1 MLPKHPLFTLMPD
14 GLGGGA
20 DLPDSILPPRQG
32 EVEIN
37 SSELEDEEYEVVVD
51 GTPEADAMKAA
62 SMDVPDNLKGKSRDE
77 ILQALLEERK
87 KLAGEPKPEP
97 VSELTNTMREMLS
110 KLAPPKQE
118 VQPGYSLTPQTPLS
132 REAQLPEQEFSKY
145 IANLML
151 EDPVR
156 AQQLVMERQMAPLLT
171 TVASSQAQL
180 SRELALSNPAYK
192 KVYDKYSNEVEQMV
206 AAVPVQ
212 TRLQNPKIY
221 HQAIELV
228 KARHVDE
235 VVNEELESK
244 LQSML
249 EEKLKEYG
257 ISPGA
262 KSQQPSQGYVPPAT
276 AARPASEG
284 QKRTVVVPKWVA
296 DEAKI
301 KGLDPLFLYNHYKT
315 KGAL

>member
-1 MLPKHPLFTLMPD
+1 MLPKRPLFTLMPD
-14 GLGGGA
+14 GPGGGT
-20 DLPDSILPPRQG
+20 DLPESILPPRQG
-32 EVEIN
+32 EVEIGSN
-37 SSELEDEEYEVVVD
+37 ELEDGEYEVVVD

-87 KLAGEPKPEP
+87 KLAGEQKPEP
-97 VSELTNTMREMLS
+97 VSELTSTMREMLS

-262 KSQQPSQGYVPPAT
+262 KPQQPSQGYVPPST